1 MCAFSIATAF
11 QNNSLSLLVAAY
23 LNGEMVNDERVWLLD
38 FPNSIQRSAKK
49 SRAVISFSRKCCLV
63 SAVL

>member
-23 LNGEMVNDERVWLLD
+23 LNGEMVSDATVWLFD
-38 FPNSIQRSAKK
+38 FPTLSSVRPRNREQ
-49 SRAVISFSRKCCLV
+49 
-63 SAVL
+63 